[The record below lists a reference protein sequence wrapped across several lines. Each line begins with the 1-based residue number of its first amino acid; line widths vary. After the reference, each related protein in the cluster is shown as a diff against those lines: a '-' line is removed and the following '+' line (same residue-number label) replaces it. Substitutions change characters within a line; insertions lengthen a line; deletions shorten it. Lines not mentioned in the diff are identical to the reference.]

1 MHGIQVSVCVMQAA
15 GDSVDAAAQAERKA
29 EARIHARERQ
39 WLEKRA
45 MELSN
50 VLHREYYPAV
60 QQNAPLSLARRQPVS
75 PPASLHFDQDLQRG
89 FSSKCDPVSA
99 SASARA

>member
-1 MHGIQVSVCVMQAA
+1 MVSKRSLCVLQAA
-15 GDSVDAAAQAERKA
+15 GGDVDAAAHALRKA

-50 VLHREYYPAV
+50 ALHREYYPAV
-60 QQNAPLSLARRQPVS
+60 QQNAPVSLARRQPVS
-75 PPASLHFDQDLQRG
+75 PPAAAHSDQACAR
-89 FSSKCDPVSA
+89 A
-99 SASARA
+99 SAGVSFA

>member
-1 MHGIQVSVCVMQAA
+1 MPVTTCQYTSICESSTHTIQVSVCIWQAA
-15 GDSVDAAAQAERKA
+15 GDGVDAVAHEVRKA

-60 QQNAPLSLARRQPVS
+60 QQNAPMSLARRQPVS
-75 PPASLHFDQDLQRG
+75 PPASQHR
-89 FSSKCDPVSA
+89 
-99 SASARA
+99 

>member
-1 MHGIQVSVCVMQAA
+1 MVFKMSFCVWQGA
-15 GDSVDAAAQAERKA
+15 GDDVNAAAHAVRKA

-60 QQNAPLSLARRQPVS
+60 QQNAPVSLTRRQPVS
-75 PPASLHFDQDLQRG
+75 APCSTAL
-89 FSSKCDPVSA
+89 
-99 SASARA
+99 